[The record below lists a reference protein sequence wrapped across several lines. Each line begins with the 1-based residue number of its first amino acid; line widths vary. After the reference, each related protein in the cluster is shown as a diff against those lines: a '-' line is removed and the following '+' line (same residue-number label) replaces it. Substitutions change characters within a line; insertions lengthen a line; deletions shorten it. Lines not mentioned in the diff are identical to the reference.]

1 MLMGATSMFINPLGT
16 YKITVSSPFGPRI
29 NPVTKQAQNHNGV
42 DLPAPTGTPVYAMA
56 DGTVDKVWTLDPT
69 NGNAI
74 RINHGGGLG
83 SAYLHL
89 SRMDVGQGAVVRAGQ
104 QIGAVGSTG
113 RSTGP
118 HLHLMVYRNGVA
130 VDPWPLVTWSA
141 VRAAAAAAG
150 QTALAEVSKR
160 WWAWSL
166 VGGLGL
172 LGFFWTRMRG
182 RR

>member
-1 MLMGATSMFINPLGT
+1 MFINPLGT
-16 YKITVSSPFGPRI
+16 YPISVSSPFGPRI

-42 DLPAPTGTPVYAMA
+42 DLRAPMGTPVFAMA
-56 DGTVDKVWTLDPT
+56 AGTVDKVWTLDPT

-74 RINHGGGLG
+74 RIDHGGGLA

-89 SRMDVGQGAVVRAGQ
+89 SRMDVGQGAVVKAGQ

-118 HLHLMVYRNGVA
+118 HLHLMVYKNNVA
-130 VDPWPLVTWSA
+130 VDPWPLVAWSA
-141 VRAAAAAAG
+141 VRAVAAAGARAG
-150 QTALAEVSKR
+150 QTALTDVSKR

-166 VGGLGL
+166 LGGLGL
-172 LGFFWTRMRG
+172 LGALWALRRG
-182 RR
+182 AR